1 MKYPEDR
8 LYLRVGNL
16 VREIKYYTSKVG
28 NLEAHAYISNIALQ
42 IKPDSNSEYV
52 IKTEKHILS
61 PDFLTHKCFR
71 ESNKENIKSI
81 IRDYKLNQ
89 LV

>member
-1 MKYPEDR
+1 MRYDYIKYPEDR
-8 LYLRVGNL
+8 LYLRIGNL

-61 PDFLTHKCFR
+61 SNFLNQKCFR
-71 ESNKENIKSI
+71 ENDKET
-81 IRDYKLNQ
+81 
-89 LV
+89 